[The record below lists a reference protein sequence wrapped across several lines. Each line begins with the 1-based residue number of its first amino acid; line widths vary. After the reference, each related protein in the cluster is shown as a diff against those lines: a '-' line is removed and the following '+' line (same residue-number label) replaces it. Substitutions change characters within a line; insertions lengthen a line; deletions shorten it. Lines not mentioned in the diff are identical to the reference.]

1 MKKLRIYVAAPYNPV
16 NLDPHGAVQQAQRNV
31 DRVIEAA
38 NYIHDIGHYAFVP
51 HLSHYLHIHY
61 SCKKDR
67 GVWYY
72 DYDNTFLDLWANA
85 FLYLMSSFGA
95 DREWER
101 AYKNKIPIYRNLG
114 DIPIA
119 DEYKE
124 EKAQTIMHNRI
135 GIGLTE
141 TYSNKLRIEIR
152 RNIINESETGLTGT
166 NNNRY

>member
-1 MKKLRIYVAAPYNPV
+1 MIELVKTVDEVYRTYIASPYNPV
-16 NLDPHGAVQQAQRNV
+16 GCDTHGAARIAQQNV

-85 FLYLMSSFGA
+85 FLYLMPSYGA
-95 DREWER
+95 DKELER
-101 AYKNKIPIYRNLG
+101 FKQEKPDRPVFYKLSEIPVS
-114 DIPIA
+114 
-119 DEYKE
+119 K
-124 EKAQTIMHNRI
+124 
-135 GIGLTE
+135 
-141 TYSNKLRIEIR
+141 SSVKL
-152 RNIINESETGLTGT
+152 
-166 NNNRY
+166 